1 MRYLNYKSNYGV
13 ETVDCLDQKDFT
25 FYRDFR
31 IELARLLHEYRLA
44 GMDVYISQRCT
55 KDFKNN

>member
-13 ETVDCLDQKDFT
+13 ETVDCLDQKDFI
-25 FYRDFR
+25 FYSDFR
-31 IELARLLHEYRLA
+31 KELIRLLNEHRLA
-44 GMDVYISQRCT
+44 GMDVYVSQRCT